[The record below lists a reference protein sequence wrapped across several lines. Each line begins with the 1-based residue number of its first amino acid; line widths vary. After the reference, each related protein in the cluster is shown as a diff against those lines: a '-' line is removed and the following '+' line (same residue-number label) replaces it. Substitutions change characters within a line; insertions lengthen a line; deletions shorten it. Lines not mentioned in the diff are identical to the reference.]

1 MSFDINRFRLEGLVT
16 VVTVVTGAGA
26 GIGRA
31 VAELFAGAGSSVV
44 AGDLDRDAAATAEA
58 ATAGGG
64 RVIPVG
70 CDVTREEDLT
80 AVVDAATGEFGGI
93 DTLVNNAGSGGPKP
107 FDMPMADFEWAH
119 RLNVFA
125 LFRLTQLCA
134 PHMRGRGGGA
144 VLNISS
150 MAGQNTNSRMAS
162 SCPGTEP
169 GAAREP
175 CRRRK

>member
-1 MSFDINRFRLEGLVT
+1 MSFDINRFRLEGL
-16 VVTVVTGAGA
+16 VTVVTGAGA

-44 AGDLDRDAAATAEA
+44 AGDLDRDAAAATAEA

-93 DTLVNNAGSGGPKP
+93 DILVNNAGGGRLRVGVPPQRVRVVPPDPAVRTAHAGPGRWSGAQHQLHGRSEHQL
-107 FDMPMADFEWAH
+107 ADGVI
-119 RLNVFA
+119 L
-125 LFRLTQLCA
+125 
-134 PHMRGRGGGA
+134 
-144 VLNISS
+144 
-150 MAGQNTNSRMAS
+150 
-162 SCPGTEP
+162 PGY
-169 GAAREP
+169 
-175 CRRRK
+175 